1 MVRRIFAGILI
12 LLSAIFFV
20 SSIVGIGAIWYYK
33 EPLTREVTGE
43 LTEIDIELAQA
54 DATLESSEQEL
65 ERALRIVDST
75 EAALEKLAE
84 QSESAESLFGR
95 IQSTLD
101 DGLLPELK
109 TARNRI
115 VEARA
120 TLENLQSVLTGI
132 SSFIPGVGLNIPDQM
147 LTDLIASARSLDTE
161 IANMEVLAAQAST
174 FVADTGFL
182 LGGDLTQT
190 RDSLQNFL
198 SAIQDYETKVDRWR
212 EQDADILEKAPKWID
227 QASILLTVFLVWFG
241 LSQVSLLLHG
251 IALQRGM
258 DPLLAIRRERH
269 HNPLIK
275 DEKDLELEER
285 L

>member
-1 MVRRIFAGILI
+1 
-12 LLSAIFFV
+12 
-20 SSIVGIGAIWYYK
+20 
-33 EPLTREVTGE
+33 
-43 LTEIDIELAQA
+43 
-54 DATLESSEQEL
+54 
-65 ERALRIVDST
+65 
-75 EAALEKLAE
+75 
-84 QSESAESLFGR
+84 
-95 IQSTLD
+95 
-101 DGLLPELK
+101 
-109 TARNRI
+109 
-115 VEARA
+115 
-120 TLENLQSVLTGI
+120 LENLQSVLTGI

-212 EQDADILEKAPKWID
+212 EQDADILEKAPNWID

-241 LSQVSLLLHG
+241 FSQLSLLLHG

-258 DPLLAIRRERH
+258 NPLLAIKRERH